1 MSLSDPL
8 ADALT
13 MIRNASRVK
22 KERVDLRASKM
33 MTEILKILRQEKFIY
48 DYRLIEDK
56 KQGILRVYLKKES
69 EPLRRIT
76 RIMRV
81 SRPGLRI
88 YAKKDTMPTVL
99 SGLGV
104 CVVSTPEGVMTGDQA
119 KKRSVGGEV
128 LMKIW

>member
-13 MIRNASRVK
+13 MIRNATRAK
-22 KERVDLRASKM
+22 KERVDLRASKLT
-33 MTEILKILRQEKFIY
+33 TEILKILRQEKFIY

-56 KQGILRVYLKKES
+56 KQGILRVYLKKEA

-76 RIMRV
+76 RIVRV

-88 YAKKDTMPTVL
+88 YAKKNTMPTVL

-128 LMKIW
+128 LLKIW